1 MQKTCHVMWK
11 ICSREASVVARRL
24 RSVLVMTPL
33 FLESFSSRFR
43 SAGEQAEPSSTLRD
57 FASEVVK
64 GIGRRDILL

>member
-33 FLESFSSRFR
+33 FLESFSSRLVL
-43 SAGEQAEPSSTLRD
+43 T
-57 FASEVVK
+57 K
-64 GIGRRDILL
+64 NWIT